1 MTPGKPVHRQ
11 MVAKRHPIKSG
22 NSVGGSSQK
31 NNMHTIDTS
40 FPGQSNRD
48 YVGLVN
54 TEKR

>member
-31 NNMHTIDTS
+31 NNMQTIDTS